1 MIALLGILVIKFKT
15 VIYIHVLAHLTEI
28 AFRVYDLLVGSDAV
42 EMKLFGDLQ
51 SCVVIG
57 NQKMAA
63 EGVHNNFLDGFTE
76 LLAVGMRSDLYQI
89 LV

>member
-15 VIYIHVLAHLTEI
+15 VIYIHVLADLTEI